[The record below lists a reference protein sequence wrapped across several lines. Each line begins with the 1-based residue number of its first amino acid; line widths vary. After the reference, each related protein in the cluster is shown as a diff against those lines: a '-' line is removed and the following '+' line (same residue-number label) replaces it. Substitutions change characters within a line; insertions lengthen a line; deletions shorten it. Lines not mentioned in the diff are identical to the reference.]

1 MTASPLLYVKL
12 IVLFVVFRMVTSA
25 SWFDPDRWRYGKK
38 TCKCSCGVS
47 RKDEQRIVGG
57 RPTEAYDYPWMAGL
71 LYKGALYCG
80 ATLINDR
87 YVVTAAHCVDGL
99 DIDSIHVLLGGHDL
113 ENVKEEELELR
124 SVVRM
129 VKHPKFEAKTF
140 NHDIAVLQFDDPIPF
155 SRSIGPVCL
164 PQSDIEYAGK
174 VAVVTGWGRVNET
187 GNISPILAQVAVP
200 IYTNADCQKTKYG
213 AQAIT
218 ENMMCAG
225 YDHGELDAC
234 QGDSGG
240 PLHLEGKDRKI
251 DLIGV
256 VSWGQGCGREGY
268 PGVYTRMGRY
278 LKWIAENTVDACYC
292 GRRQGRNGD

>member
-1 MTASPLLYVKL
+1 MSTSPLFCIKL
-12 IVLFVVFRMVTSA
+12 LVLIVVFRMVTSA

-47 RKDEQRIVGG
+47 RKDEHRIVGG

-71 LYKGALYCG
+71 LFKGALYCG

-99 DIDSIHVLLGGHDL
+99 DMDSIHVLLGGHDL
-113 ENVKEEELELR
+113 ENVKQEELELR
-124 SVVRM
+124 AVIRM

-140 NHDIAVLQFDDPIPF
+140 NNDIAILQFDEPIPF
-155 SRSIGPVCL
+155 SRFIGP
-164 PQSDIEYAGK
+164 
-174 VAVVTGWGRVNET
+174 
-187 GNISPILAQVAVP
+187 VAVP

-213 AQAIT
+213 VQAIT
-218 ENMMCAG
+218 DNMMCAG
-225 YDHGELDAC
+225 YDHGQLDAC

-240 PLHLEGKDRKI
+240 PLHLEGKDHKI

-256 VSWGQGCGREGY
+256 VSWGQGCGRVGY

-278 LKWIAENTVDACYC
+278 LKWIAENTPDACYC